1 MKACT
6 IEKLSD
12 FLETQF
18 VSTDNIP
25 EDTARRDS
33 ICMEARASLLIE
45 ANCIGER
52 FPAFMKCGRREDSC
66 WIFPFP
72 QPFARQ
78 LTHSFSD
85 GKVNLE
91 WSFREFE
98 VGHDQFVIDS
108 LGHTTE
114 RWRLKVSP
122 DSSARTKVNLK

>member
-33 ICMEARASLLIE
+33 VCMEARASLLIE
-45 ANCIGER
+45 ANCTGER

-66 WIFPFP
+66 WIFP
-72 QPFARQ
+72 
-78 LTHSFSD
+78 D

-98 VGHDQFVIDS
+98 VGHGQFVIDS